1 MFELDIET
9 WGCSDIG
16 HQYYTQAVG
25 LKQEYVGIS
34 TAEPCF
40 AEPCCKDGNV
50 ADLSCPACAVNKK
63 APELSGVF

>member
-1 MFELDIET
+1 MFELEIET

-16 HQYYTQAVG
+16 HQYYIQAVG
-25 LKQEYVGIS
+25 LKQEYVWVS
-34 TAEPCF
+34 T